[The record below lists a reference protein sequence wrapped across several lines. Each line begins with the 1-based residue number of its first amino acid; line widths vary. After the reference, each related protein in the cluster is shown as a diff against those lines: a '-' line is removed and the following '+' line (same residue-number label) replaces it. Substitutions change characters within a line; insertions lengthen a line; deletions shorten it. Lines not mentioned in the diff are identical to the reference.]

1 MDLLDSASLRH
12 GDCFGLPMQELGRY
26 SYAILP
32 AFGRHLAFD
41 YPFEIEVSPAG
52 SPDQLDI
59 AVGFRD
65 GRFTATPAEARI
77 RPGTMVCWSAE
88 DGSVPGF
95 MIAARGGRFA
105 SDPLSGPSLY
115 SHRFGH
121 EGVYAWIDRHSG
133 AVSGKVIV
141 ASSDSCDQRALDKWN
156 KQVQQAIVISI
167 PDAAKAEHRAAI
179 GQAVIFVIDDAAGI
193 SITDERCAEMDHCR
207 PKTRPPVKT
216 ASAGKRKP

>member
-12 GDCFGLPMQELGRY
+12 GDCFGLPMLEPGRY

-65 GRFTATPAEARI
+65 GRLTATPAKARI
-77 RPGTMVCWSAE
+77 RPGAMVCWSAE

-95 MIAARGGRFA
+95 MVVARGGRFS
-105 SDPLSGPSLY
+105 SDPLSGPSFY

-121 EGVYAWIDRHSG
+121 DGVYSWIDRHKG
-133 AVSGKVIV
+133 AVSGTVTI
-141 ASSDSCDQRALDKWN
+141 ASPDSCDQRALDKWN
-156 KQVQQAIVISI
+156 KQVQQALVVAI
-167 PDAAKAEHRAAI
+167 PDAAKTEHRAVV
-179 GQAVIFVIDDAAGI
+179 GQPVIFVIDDAVGI
-193 SITDERCAEMDHCR
+193 SITDERCAAMDHCR
-207 PKTRPPVKT
+207 PKPPPPAKA
-216 ASAGKRKP
+216 ASGGKRKS